1 MQQWLFRHNS
11 RRPEPPSRP
20 PQGMIL
26 LRRGGCSR
34 HLHLLPAFPPSEA
47 RGGGRPLPNWAGQR
61 AKRFPLN
68 DGGGSVLLS
77 SGAAAGRI
85 IRSTHTGNNRAAVG
99 GGGVVLLRGPPCHG
113 WFCESASASV
123 QNRLPS
129 AAAAGLTRSSFILG
143 KRSRLFLPSSSIDFF
158 FPTAIEQMQ
167 HYTYSAKGGQDF
179 FL

>member
-34 HLHLLPAFPPSEA
+34 RLHLLPAFPPSEA

-61 AKRFPLN
+61 AKRSPLN

-85 IRSTHTGNNRAAVG
+85 IRSTQTGNNRAAVG
-99 GGGVVLLRGPPCHG
+99 GGGVVLLRGPPRHG

-143 KRSRLFLPSSSIDFF
+143 KRSRSFSPIEFNRLFLPNRN
-158 FPTAIEQMQ
+158 
-167 HYTYSAKGGQDF
+167 
-179 FL
+179 